1 MEEDITIP
9 EGSKV
14 TLDLG
19 EKKLTGTVDNKSDSF
34 EVTGPGTLQGDIT
47 GKPVTLPQTVTKIVA
62 RVGDKTYPSISDALK
77 ENPAGTVVLVAD
89 VTENVVIAGNMS
101 VTLDLAGH
109 TLTNAGNHTITNNG
123 NLTVVDS
130 SEGKTGVVDNITH
143 GRAAIYTMRGRPRP

>member
-1 MEEDITIP
+1 M
-9 EGSKV
+9 
-14 TLDLG
+14 
-19 EKKLTGTVDNKSDSF
+19 DNKSDSF

-123 NLTVVDS
+123 NLTVS
-130 SEGKTGVVDNITH
+130 IRPRARPAWSITSRMA
-143 GRAAIYTMRGRPRP
+143 GPLSITTRGRPRP